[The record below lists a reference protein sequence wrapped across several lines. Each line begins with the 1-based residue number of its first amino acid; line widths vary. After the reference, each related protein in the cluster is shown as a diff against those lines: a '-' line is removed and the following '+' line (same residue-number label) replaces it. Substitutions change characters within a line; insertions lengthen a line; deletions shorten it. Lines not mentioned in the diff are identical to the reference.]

1 MAAFKRA
8 DTPHNR
14 RSSVLSTAGT
24 KRRVRTTVAI
34 GIAAAAAGGS
44 LVAASAFANAAETPA
59 PDASDLIIGADSPDA
74 IAGEYI
80 VVMEDQAAKATGG
93 LDALADDLGVSVDV
107 EDTLGI
113 VDGYV
118 AEMSEAE
125 AVELAS
131 DDAVAYVEQNQ
142 RAYASEVQADP
153 PSWGLDRVDQDALP
167 LDQSYEYTQ
176 SGAGVEAFVLDTG
189 LNVTHQEFEG
199 RVGEGYDFIDDDA
212 DPSDCHGHG
221 THVAGTIG
229 GSTYGLAKDVT
240 IRPVRVLD
248 CEGSGSYA
256 AIIGGIDW
264 VAANA
269 GESAVANMSLGGS
282 FSQALNDAIAAA
294 VESGVTFAIA
304 AGNEGQDACNVS
316 PGSEP
321 SAITVG
327 ATDEDDAAA
336 SFTNFGE
343 CVDILAPGVG
353 ITSAW
358 IDGDDA
364 SNTISGTS
372 MATPHVAGVAALYL
386 ESNPGATPDEVATA
400 LTEGALADV
409 VADPNGSPNL
419 LLNTAFLG

>member
-1 MAAFKRA
+1 M
-8 DTPHNR
+8 
-14 RSSVLSTAGT
+14 STAGT
-24 KRRVRTTVAI
+24 KRRLRTATAI
-34 GIAAAAAGGS
+34 AIAGVAAGGS
-44 LVAASAFANAAETPA
+44 LIAATAFASADEPAN
-59 PDASDLIIGADSPDA
+59 ASDLIIGADSPDA
-74 IAGEYI
+74 VDGSYI
-80 VVMEDQAAKATGG
+80 VVLDDAAPKG
-93 LDALADDLGVSVDV
+93 LSALADDLGVDLDV

-113 VDGYV
+113 LDGYV
-118 AEMSEAE
+118 AEMTEAE
-125 AVELAS
+125 ALELAA
-131 DDAVAYVEQNQ
+131 DDAVAYVEQDQ
-142 RAYASEVQADP
+142 YAHVSEVQPDP

-167 LDQSYEYTQ
+167 LDASYEYTQ

-189 LNVTHQEFEG
+189 LNTTHQEFTG

-229 GSTYGLAKDVT
+229 GTTYGLAKDVT
-240 IRPVRVLD
+240 VRAVRVLD
-248 CEGSGSYA
+248 CQGSGSYS
-256 AIIGGIDW
+256 AIIAGIDW

-269 GESAVANMSLGGS
+269 TGPAVANMSLGGS
-282 FSQALNDAIAAA
+282 FSQALNDAISAA

-336 SFTNFGE
+336 SFSNFGE

-358 IDGDDA
+358 IDADDA
-364 SNTISGTS
+364 ENTISGTS

-386 ESNPGATPDEVATA
+386 EANPDATPDEVVAA
-400 LTEGALADV
+400 LTEGA
-409 VADPNGSPNL
+409 VADAVSGVNGSPNL
-419 LLNTAFLG
+419 LLNTAFLAG

>member
-1 MAAFKRA
+1 M
-8 DTPHNR
+8 
-14 RSSVLSTAGT
+14 AGT
-24 KRRVRTTVAI
+24 KRRIRAAAAI

-44 LVAASAFANAAETPA
+44 LIAASAFAGAAEIPA
-59 PDASDLIIGADSPDA
+59 SDASDIIGADSPDA

-80 VVMEDQAAKATGG
+80 VVMEDQGAKAAGG
-93 LDALADDLGVSVDV
+93 LDALADDLGVNVDV

-118 AEMSEAE
+118 AQMSEAE
-125 AVELAS
+125 AVELAA

-142 RAYASEVQADP
+142 WAHASEVQADP

-189 LNVTHQEFEG
+189 VNLEHQEFAG
-199 RVGEGYDFIDDDA
+199 RIGEGYDFIDDDA
-212 DPSDCHGHG
+212 DPADCHGHG

-248 CEGSGSYA
+248 CQGSGSYA

-282 FSQALNDAIAAA
+282 FSQALNDSIAAA

-327 ATDEDDAAA
+327 ATDDDDAAA

-343 CVDILAPGVG
+343 CVDIFAPGVG

-358 IDGDDA
+358 IDATDA
-364 SNTISGTS
+364 ENTISGTS
-372 MATPHVAGVAALYL
+372 MAAPHVAGVAALFL
-386 ESNPGATPDEVATA
+386 ESNPGATPAEVATA
-400 LTEGALADV
+400 LTGGALADV
-409 VADPNGSPNL
+409 VTEPNGSPNL

>member
-1 MAAFKRA
+1 M
-8 DTPHNR
+8 
-14 RSSVLSTAGT
+14 STAGT
-24 KRRVRTTVAI
+24 KRRIRAAAAI
-34 GIAAAAAGGS
+34 AIAGAAAGGS
-44 LVAASAFANAAETPA
+44 LVAASTFANAEETPA
-59 PDASDLIIGADSPDA
+59 PAASDLIIGADSPDA

-80 VVMEDQAAKATGG
+80 VVLEDQAAGATDG
-93 LDALADDLGVSVDV
+93 LNALADDLGVSVDV

-118 AEMSEAE
+118 AEMSESE
-125 AVELAS
+125 AIELAS

-142 RAYASEVQADP
+142 YAHASEVQADP

-167 LDQSYEYTQ
+167 LDASYEYTQ
-176 SGAGVEAFVLDTG
+176 SGTGVEAFVLDTG
-189 LNVTHQEFEG
+189 VNVTHQEFEG
-199 RVGEGYDFIDDDA
+199 RIGEGYDFIDDDA

-264 VAANA
+264 VAENA

-282 FSQALNDAIAAA
+282 FSQALNDAIAGA

-321 SAITVG
+321 TAITVG
-327 ATDEDDAAA
+327 ATDELDAAA
-336 SFTNFGE
+336 SFSNFGE
-343 CVDILAPGVG
+343 CVDILAPGVD

-364 SNTISGTS
+364 ENTISGTS
-372 MATPHVAGVAALYL
+372 MATPHVAGVAALFL
-386 ESNPGATPDEVATA
+386 EANPGATPDEVATA
-400 LTEGALADV
+400 LTEGALPDAVSDV
-409 VADPNGSPNL
+409 NGSPNL

>member
-1 MAAFKRA
+1 M
-8 DTPHNR
+8 
-14 RSSVLSTAGT
+14 AGT
-24 KRRVRTTVAI
+24 KRRIRAAAAI

-44 LVAASAFANAAETPA
+44 LIAASAFAGAAEIPA
-59 PDASDLIIGADSPDA
+59 SDASDIIGADSPDA

-80 VVMEDQAAKATGG
+80 VVMEDQGAKAAGG
-93 LDALADDLGVSVDV
+93 LDALADDLGVTVDV

-118 AEMSEAE
+118 AQMSEAE
-125 AVELAS
+125 AVELAA

-142 RAYASEVQADP
+142 WAHASEVQADP

-176 SGAGVEAFVLDTG
+176 SGTGVEAFVLDTG
-189 LNVTHQEFEG
+189 VNLEHQEFAG
-199 RVGEGYDFIDDDA
+199 RIGEGYDFIDDDA
-212 DPSDCHGHG
+212 DPADCHGHG

-248 CEGSGSYA
+248 CQGSGSYA

-282 FSQALNDAIAAA
+282 FSQALNDSIAAA

-327 ATDEDDAAA
+327 ATDDDDAAA

-343 CVDILAPGVG
+343 CVDIFAPGVG

-358 IDGDDA
+358 IDATDA
-364 SNTISGTS
+364 ENTISGTS
-372 MATPHVAGVAALYL
+372 MAAPHVAGVAALFL
-386 ESNPGATPDEVATA
+386 EANPGATPDEVATA
-400 LTEGALADV
+400 LTGGALADV
-409 VADPNGSPNL
+409 VTEPNGSPNL

>member
-1 MAAFKRA
+1 MY
-8 DTPHNR
+8 
-14 RSSVLSTAGT
+14 TAGT
-24 KRRVRTTVAI
+24 KRRLRAAAAI

-44 LVAASAFANAAETPA
+44 LIAVSAFAGAAAAPA
-59 PDASDLIIGADSPDA
+59 PDASDIIGADSPDA

-80 VVMEDQAAKATGG
+80 VVMEDQGAKTAGG
-93 LDALADDLGVSVDV
+93 LDALADDLGVTLDV

-118 AEMSEAE
+118 AQMSEAE
-125 AVELAS
+125 AVELAA

-142 RAYASEVQADP
+142 LAHASEVQADP

-176 SGAGVEAFVLDTG
+176 SGTGVEAFVLDTG
-189 LNVTHQEFEG
+189 VNLEHQEFEG
-199 RVGEGYDFIDDDA
+199 RIGEGYDFIDDDA
-212 DPSDCHGHG
+212 DPADCHGHG
-221 THVAGTIG
+221 THVAGTVG
-229 GSTYGLAKDVT
+229 GSTYGVAKDVT
-240 IRPVRVLD
+240 ILPVRVLD
-248 CEGSGSYA
+248 CQGSGSYA
-256 AIIGGIDW
+256 AIIAGIDW

-282 FSQALNDAIAAA
+282 FSQALNDAISAA

-327 ATDEDDAAA
+327 ATDKDDAAA
-336 SFTNFGE
+336 SFSNFGE
-343 CVDILAPGVG
+343 CVDLLAPGVG

-358 IDGDDA
+358 IDGTDA
-364 SNTISGTS
+364 EKTISGTS
-372 MATPHVAGVAALYL
+372 MATPHVAGVAALFL

-400 LTEGALADV
+400 LTGGALPDV
-409 VADPNGSPNL
+409 VTEPNGSPNL
-419 LLNTAFLG
+419 LLNTAFLA

>member
-1 MAAFKRA
+1 M
-8 DTPHNR
+8 
-14 RSSVLSTAGT
+14 AGT
-24 KRRVRTTVAI
+24 KRRIRAAAAI

-44 LVAASAFANAAETPA
+44 LIAASAFAGAAEVPA
-59 PDASDLIIGADSPDA
+59 SGASDIIGADSPDA

-80 VVMEDQAAKATGG
+80 VVMEDQGAKAAGG
-93 LDALADDLGVSVDV
+93 LDALADDLGVTVDV

-118 AEMSEAE
+118 AQMSEAE
-125 AVELAS
+125 ALELAA

-142 RAYASEVQADP
+142 WAHASEVQADP
-153 PSWGLDRVDQDALP
+153 PSWGLDRVDQDVLP

-176 SGAGVEAFVLDTG
+176 SGTGVEAFVLDTG
-189 LNVTHQEFEG
+189 VNLEHQEFEG
-199 RVGEGYDFIDDDA
+199 RIGEGYDFIDDDA
-212 DPSDCHGHG
+212 DPADCHGHG

-248 CEGSGSYA
+248 CQGSGSYA

-282 FSQALNDAIAAA
+282 FSQALNDSIAAA

-304 AGNEGQDACNVS
+304 AGNEGQDACDVS

-336 SFTNFGE
+336 SFSNFGE

-358 IDGDDA
+358 IDGTDA
-364 SNTISGTS
+364 EKTISGTS
-372 MATPHVAGVAALYL
+372 MATPHVAGVAALFL

-400 LTEGALADV
+400 LTGGALPDV
-409 VADPNGSPNL
+409 VTEPNGSPNL

>member
-1 MAAFKRA
+1 M
-8 DTPHNR
+8 
-14 RSSVLSTAGT
+14 AGT
-24 KRRVRTTVAI
+24 KRRIRAAAAI

-44 LVAASAFANAAETPA
+44 LIAASAFAGAAEIPASGA
-59 PDASDLIIGADSPDA
+59 PDIIGADSPDA

-80 VVMEDQAAKATGG
+80 VVMEDQGVQAAGG
-93 LDALADDLGVSVDV
+93 LDALADDLGVTVDV

-118 AEMSEAE
+118 AQMSEAE
-125 AVELAS
+125 ALELAA

-142 RAYASEVQADP
+142 WAHASEVQADP

-176 SGAGVEAFVLDTG
+176 SGTGVEAFVLDTG
-189 LNVTHQEFEG
+189 VNLEHQEFEG
-199 RVGEGYDFIDDDA
+199 RIGDGYDFIDDDA
-212 DPSDCHGHG
+212 DPADCHGHG

-248 CEGSGSYA
+248 CQGSGSYA

-282 FSQALNDAIAAA
+282 FSQALNDSIAAA

-304 AGNEGQDACNVS
+304 AGNEGQDACGVS

-336 SFTNFGE
+336 SFSNFGE

-358 IDGDDA
+358 IDGADA
-364 SNTISGTS
+364 EKTISGTS
-372 MATPHVAGVAALYL
+372 MATPHVAGVAALFL

-400 LTEGALADV
+400 LTGGALPDV
-409 VADPNGSPNL
+409 VTEPNGSPNL

>member
-1 MAAFKRA
+1 VSK
-8 DTPHNR
+8 
-14 RSSVLSTAGT
+14 AGT
-24 KRRVRTTVAI
+24 KRRLRTATAI
-34 GIAAAAAGGS
+34 AIAAAAAGGS
-44 LVAASAFANAAETPA
+44 LIAATAFASADEPANR
-59 PDASDLIIGADSPDA
+59 IIGADSPDA
-74 IAGEYI
+74 IEGSYI
-80 VVMEDQAAKATGG
+80 VVLDEAAPQG
-93 LDALADDLGVSVDV
+93 LGALAEDLGVDVDV
-107 EDTLGI
+107 EDTLGL

-118 AEMSEAE
+118 AEMTEAE
-125 AVELAS
+125 ALELAA
-131 DDAVAYVEQNQ
+131 DDAVAYVEQDQ
-142 RAYASEVQADP
+142 WAHVSEVQADP

-167 LDQSYEYTQ
+167 LDAAYEYAQT
-176 SGAGVEAFVLDTG
+176 GAGVEAFVLDTG
-189 LNVTHQEFEG
+189 LNTEHQEFTG

-212 DPSDCHGHG
+212 DPADCHGHG

-240 IRPVRVLD
+240 VRAVRVLD
-248 CEGSGSYA
+248 CQGSGSYS

-269 GESAVANMSLGGS
+269 TGPAVANMSLGGS

-316 PGSEP
+316 PGSEA

-327 ATDEDDAAA
+327 ATDESDAAA
-336 SFTNFGE
+336 SFSNFGE

-358 IDGDDA
+358 IDAVDA
-364 SNTISGTS
+364 ENTISGTS

-386 ESNPGATPDEVATA
+386 EANPGATPDEVAAA
-400 LTEGALADV
+400 LTGGAVTDAISGT
-409 VADPNGSPNL
+409 NGSPNL
-419 LLNTAFLG
+419 LLNTAFLAA

>member
-1 MAAFKRA
+1 
-8 DTPHNR
+8 
-14 RSSVLSTAGT
+14 LSTAGT
-24 KRRVRTTVAI
+24 KRRFKAAAAI
-34 GIAAAAAGGS
+34 AIAGAAAGGS
-44 LVAASAFANAAETPA
+44 LIAATAFANAEETPA

-80 VVMEDQAAKATGG
+80 VVLEDQAADAAGG
-93 LDALADDLGVSVDV
+93 LNTLADDLGVSLDV

-125 AVELAS
+125 AIELAA

-142 RAYASEVQADP
+142 YAHASEVQADP

-176 SGAGVEAFVLDTG
+176 SGSGVEAFVLDTG
-189 LNVTHQEFEG
+189 LNTTHQEFEG

-248 CEGSGSYA
+248 CQGSGSYA

-264 VAANA
+264 VAENA

-282 FSQALNDAIAAA
+282 FSQALNDAIAGA

-321 SAITVG
+321 TAITVG
-327 ATDEDDAAA
+327 ATDEDDALA
-336 SFTNFGE
+336 SFSNFGE

-364 SNTISGTS
+364 ENTISGTS

-400 LTEGALADV
+400 LTEGA
-409 VADPNGSPNL
+409 VADAVSDVNGSPNL
-419 LLNTAFLG
+419 LLNTAFLAG